1 MSDTRL
7 RYDKDTGEYRV
18 RYSSPIEPFI
28 AAAKKRREAEEHFGV
43 KRDAQYRF
51 VGSVPMTV
59 VMEIKEK
66 HGVDLMN
73 LRDSTERRKAFRI
86 IEQEYPLLKGTNMRI
101 G

>member
-1 MSDTRL
+1 MSDTKL
-7 RYDKDTGEYRV
+7 RYDVETGEYRV
-18 RYSSPIEPFI
+18 QYQTPIEPFL
-28 AAAKKRREAEEHFGV
+28 AAAKLAREKEAHLGV

-59 VMEIKEK
+59 VMEIKDK

-73 LRDSTERRKAFRI
+73 LRDQNERRKAFRI